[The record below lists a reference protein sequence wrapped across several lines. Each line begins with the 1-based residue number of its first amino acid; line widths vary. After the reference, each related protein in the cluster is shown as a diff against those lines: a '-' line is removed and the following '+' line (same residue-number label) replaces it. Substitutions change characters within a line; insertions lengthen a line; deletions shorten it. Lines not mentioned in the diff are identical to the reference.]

1 MGLAMFEMKEEYLI
15 GVKEID
21 EEHERLFQIAQ
32 EAYEVL
38 KDEFVADKFDHIA
51 AILQRLK
58 EYTVQHF
65 ADEEA
70 YMMRIGYKKLL
81 SHKVEHMEFI
91 EKLEGYDLENIDEN
105 QEAALVS
112 ILEFLGDWLVN
123 HILERDKLIGK
134 DV

>member
-1 MGLAMFEMKEEYLI
+1 MFEMKEEYLI